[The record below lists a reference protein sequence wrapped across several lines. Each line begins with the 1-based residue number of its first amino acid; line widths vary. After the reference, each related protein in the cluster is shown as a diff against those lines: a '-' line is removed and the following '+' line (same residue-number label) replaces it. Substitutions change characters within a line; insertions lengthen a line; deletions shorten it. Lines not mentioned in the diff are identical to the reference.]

1 MPSDQTA
8 SLPDEVHVAP
18 TPDSDPEEA
27 GEAAT
32 LVSEIKKSIADLDAK
47 SLEVGTLST
56 LHSAVGRLAEIAEMR
71 EARRRDTLRLQSKI
85 EDWEESKSEKLK
97 KLVDPASLG
106 EILGSLKESAA
117 DIGQERV
124 EAVLNECD
132 ATLAIECRFREKDEA
147 YQQAIKESNYELVSS
162 LALAMKSLEGE
173 CDAAY
178 AAIRKTISERT
189 RTRGEGKAESDT
201 DAKSEEMTE
210 DDDPEAHRSEP
221 ERETASTAEPL
232 VEDYQDSTE
241 SEVALDSGVENDRSD
256 KAPADETR
264 EIDELPTDELAEPD
278 NLDEASV
285 PQPTPDDKEISVEQI
300 EEKIATE
307 IKRGRFGLAYHLAL
321 AMPEALPDPSMV
333 EFVASNYVTDESVSV
348 VSDLHRL
355 AAELLNKTKET
366 LDKKPD
372 IGQRNYATLIASAA
386 LSPALVTPHGLVA
399 QLLKSMEP
407 RLDTLSSLRKLVQ
420 SVSDASN
427 MGAYLPIE
435 LIREDSLEE
444 WKEKAEALQKE
455 GRAWVEAERRSKIKY
470 SRATKVW
477 YRILDD
483 WEDKRCSSIGSVF
496 KLLEEP
502 IDNIN
507 IAAIKKIAAYWRQ
520 HGDREI
526 DRIDRSIRSA
536 VSTNDITAGARL
548 RLQEKI
554 SEAIAF
560 SDRWCRLLEVR
571 PTQEQSFHKER
582 KNKLCNTLQKYG
594 QAALQEIARLDTP
607 VAHRAEELVRRYI
620 DMFEDDH
627 IEPPTS
633 HLRLQDLLN
642 GDLFADPSVRFD
654 DSAYPSEAPLEI
666 DRLLH
671 LVEQNELDFP
681 SAIIERAKY
690 GDFGGVEMALDLVKR
705 AGYLSEDTLD
715 HIRFQVDSEREQV
728 ETELEKR
735 IRDTRDR
742 LDAAYARGTL
752 TMEEVDTLH
761 RDIPSNGL
769 SEVNDFKSYFKKC
782 ARIGQKIE
790 ESQQKRQGEA
800 TKRLAL
806 LKKKKKV
813 KSEDIERI
821 EKAIEANSYQ
831 VAEDY
836 IERVEHGES
845 LPEHELK
852 LDRAFDHFFPQFV
865 EEYTTFKKDAETPD
879 TLELEQVRSALEN
892 RQHVGPVDATS
903 LSANAASDGA
913 NFIKTWAELRS
924 GNTDDRLLEA
934 LMRTLGFTDVE
945 VSNERQTNTRGKEF
959 LLRTTPISD
968 RHITQLP
975 DFGSRANGRYRLVSS
990 SLEYGTVE
998 AIVQTLEQSKIPT
1011 IVLFWDV
1018 LDIGEHRE
1026 LARNLSFGTYVPTL
1040 VLDEALIAFLSTK
1053 SGERLSV
1060 FFDCAS
1066 AFSFSQPF
1074 DPEAIE
1080 VPPEMFFGRENERRA
1095 ILNMSGDMTH
1105 LVYGGRRLGKTA
1117 LFRDI
1122 EREYKESSNDLVL
1135 FLSLRGSE
1143 IGQNRQTD
1151 QLWRLFAKELV
1162 NHSIVDPRTLR
1173 PNSVG
1178 LGVKK
1183 WLNENSSRRILFLV
1197 DEADDFLDAEQK
1209 SGYRVL
1215 EQIKNLME
1223 DTKRKF
1229 KVVFAGLHNVQRATR
1244 DPNNPFSHMM
1254 GRPVRIGPMLPD
1266 TDPTLIESLI
1276 RAPLETLGYR
1286 FDSTDSVIRIAA
1298 ETNYYPAL
1306 AQLFCKDLLHNL
1318 RENDVAG
1325 PPYTIQREDIDRV
1338 FDSRETRDRI
1348 RELFGWTIQLDPRYE
1363 FLTYLIARESFANEN
1378 VESSGVSLADI
1389 RNISL
1394 KDWSQGFGSDQS
1406 FWIFEVLLEEMV
1418 GLGILR
1424 EVADQKF
1431 SIRTRNLRMLLGN
1444 DDEIK
1449 RRYDDAKDRD
1459 PLERP
1464 HPSEFRRTING
1475 RLAPLTAG
1483 QENKLLSSEP
1493 SVGLIFGTCLAGL
1506 DQVSQSL
1513 KQLCKSL
1520 NQNNHTGGPV
1530 IELHDASD
1538 ETSLLLKLSQ
1548 VSKRR
1553 RGFHIFLVD
1562 SESWDRDLIGKVLEF
1577 VSRYRARDRTIRPV
1591 FLGGPAEAWHWL
1603 KEPLLGRR
1611 GNTRLWNVWL
1621 GPCDKN
1627 FTRTWLMD
1635 KEAPAYNDLANQ
1647 NCMVDLPWPAVV
1659 EVAAKERSLKSI
1671 EEATR
1676 VALADQNFVSDI
1688 LGLPETES
1696 ALRILSNMF
1705 PDKMTPDDLSELS
1718 EGPDNNNIVSPE
1730 DSLRILDWASRLG
1743 IVQDREGYRLDS
1755 AYATGLKAIF

>member
-8 SLPDEVHVAP
+8 SPPDEVHVAP

-32 LVSEIKKSIADLDAK
+32 LVSEIKKSSADLDAE
-47 SLEVGTLST
+47 SLAVGTLST
-56 LHSAVGRLAEIAEMR
+56 LHSDVGRLAEIAEMR
-71 EARRRDTLRLQSKI
+71 EAIRRDALQIQSKI
-85 EDWEESKSEKLK
+85 EEWEASKSEKLK
-97 KLVDPASLG
+97 KLVEPVPLG
-106 EILGSLKESAA
+106 DILRSLKESAA
-117 DIGQERV
+117 DIGQEAV
-124 EAVLNECD
+124 EAVLKDCD
-132 ATLAIECRFREKDEA
+132 AALAIEARFCEKKEA
-147 YQQAIKESNYELVSS
+147 YQQAIKENNYELVSS

-173 CDAAY
+173 HDAAY

-189 RTRGEGKAESDT
+189 RTRGEGKAESDA
-201 DAKSEEMTE
+201 DAKSEETTK
-210 DDDPEAHRSEP
+210 DDDPEAHKSEP
-221 ERETASTAEPL
+221 ERETASTTEPL
-232 VEDYQDSTE
+232 VEDYQESTE
-241 SEVALDSGVENDRSD
+241 SEAALDSDVGDGSSD
-256 KAPADETR
+256 KLPVDETR
-264 EIDELPTDELAEPD
+264 EVDEVPIDELADPD
-278 NLDEASV
+278 NLDEPSV
-285 PQPTPDDKEISVEQI
+285 QQPIPDDKEVSVEQI
-300 EEKIATE
+300 EAEIATE
-307 IKRGRFGLAYHLAL
+307 IKCGRFGLAYHLAL
-321 AMPEALPDPSMV
+321 AEPEALLSPSVV
-333 EFVASNYVTDESVSV
+333 EFVASNYVTDESAPV

-355 AAELLNKTKET
+355 AAELLDKTKED

-372 IGQRNYATLIASAA
+372 LVQRNYATLIASAA

-407 RLDTLSSLRKLVQ
+407 WLDTLPSLQELVQ

-427 MGAYLPIE
+427 RGAYLPIE

-444 WKEKAEALQKE
+444 WEEKAEALQEE
-455 GRAWVEAERRSKIKY
+455 GRTWVEAERRSKIKY

-483 WEDKRCSSIGSVF
+483 WKDKRCSSIGRLF

-502 IDNIN
+502 VDNID
-507 IAAIKKIAAYWRQ
+507 IAAIEKIATYWRQ
-520 HGDREI
+520 HGDRGI
-526 DRIDRSIRSA
+526 DLIDRSIRPA
-536 VSTNDITAGARL
+536 ISTNDITAGARL

-560 SDRWCRLLEVR
+560 SDRWYRLLEIR
-571 PTQEQSFHKER
+571 PTQEQPFHKEW
-582 KNKLCNTLQKYG
+582 KNKLHDTLQQYG
-594 QAALQEIARLDTP
+594 QAALLEIAGLDTP
-607 VAHRAEELVRRYI
+607 IAYRAEKLVRRYI
-620 DMFEDDH
+620 AMFEDDE

-633 HLRLQDLLN
+633 RLRLQDLLN
-642 GDLFADPSVRFD
+642 GDLFADPSVQFD
-654 DSAYPSEAPLEI
+654 DSAYPSEVPLEI
-666 DRLLH
+666 GRLLH
-671 LVEQNELDFP
+671 LVGQNEPDFP

-690 GDFGGVEMALDLVKR
+690 GDFEGVEMALDFVER
-705 AGYLSEDTLD
+705 AGCLDEDTID
-715 HIRFQVDSEREQV
+715 RTRFQIGAEREQV
-728 ETELEKR
+728 EKKLENR

-752 TMEEVDTLH
+752 TMEEVNKF
-761 RDIPSNGL
+761 RSKIPSNNL
-769 SEVNDFKSYFKKC
+769 SKIDDFKPYFKEC
-782 ARIGQKIE
+782 EHIDGEIE
-790 ESQQKRQGEA
+790 KSQQKRRGEA
-800 TKRLAL
+800 RKRLAL
-806 LKKKKKV
+806 LKEKKKV

-836 IERVEHGES
+836 IERIEHGES

-852 LDRAFDHFFPQFV
+852 SDRAFDHFFPQFV
-865 EEYTTFKKDAETPD
+865 EEYTIFKKDAGTPV
-879 TLELEQVRSALEN
+879 TLEQIRIALEN
-892 RQHVGPVDATS
+892 RRHVGPVDATH
-903 LSANAASDGA
+903 LSANSASDGA
-913 NFIKTWAELRS
+913 NFIKTWSELRS
-924 GNTDDRLLEA
+924 GNTTGSLFKA
-934 LMRTLGFTDVE
+934 LMRTLGFTDAE
-945 VSNERQTNTRGKEF
+945 VSNERQTNTGGKEL
-959 LLRTTPISD
+959 LLRTKPIAN

-975 DFGSRANGRYRLVSS
+975 DFGSRANGCYRLVSN
-990 SLEYGTVE
+990 SLEYSTVE
-998 AIVQTLEQSKIPT
+998 AILQIVEQSKIPT
-1011 IVLFWDV
+1011 IVLFWDI
-1018 LDIGEHRE
+1018 LDIGERRE

-1040 VLDEALIAFLSTK
+1040 VLDEALIAFLATK
-1053 SGERLSV
+1053 SGERLSA
-1060 FFDCAS
+1060 FFDCTS

-1080 VPPEMFFGRENERRA
+1080 VPPEMFFGRETERRA
-1095 ILNMSGDMTH
+1095 ILNTSGEMTH

-1122 EREYKESSNDLVL
+1122 EREYKESPNELVL
-1135 FLSLRGSE
+1135 FLNLRGSE

-1151 QLWRLFAKELV
+1151 QLWSLFAKELV
-1162 NHSIVDPRTLR
+1162 NHSIVTPQTLR

-1178 LGVKK
+1178 SGIKK

-1223 DTKRKF
+1223 DTKRNF

-1244 DPNNPFSHMM
+1244 DSNNPFSHMM
-1254 GRPVRIGPMLPD
+1254 GRPVRIGAMLPD

-1325 PPYTIQREDIDRV
+1325 PPYTIRREDIDRV

-1348 RELFGWTIQLDPRYE
+1348 RDLFRWTIQLDPRYE
-1363 FLTYLIARESFANEN
+1363 FLTYLIARESFDNEN
-1378 VESSGVSLADI
+1378 VESGGVSIADI
-1389 RNISL
+1389 RTTSL
-1394 KDWSQGFGSDQS
+1394 KDWSQGFDSDQS
-1406 FWIFEVLLEEMV
+1406 FWIFEVLLEEMI

-1424 EVADQKF
+1424 EVAEQRF

-1449 RRYDDAKDRD
+1449 QRYDDAKDRD
-1459 PLERP
+1459 PLEHP

-1475 RLAPLTAG
+1475 RPAPLTAG

-1506 DQVSQSL
+1506 DQVRQSI

-1520 NQNNHTGGPV
+1520 NQTDHKGSPL
-1530 IELHDASD
+1530 IELYNASA
-1538 ETSLLLKLSQ
+1538 TSLLSKLRDA
-1548 VSKRR
+1548 SKSRK
-1553 RGFHIFLVD
+1553 GFHIILVD
-1562 SESWDRDLIGKVLEF
+1562 SGAWNQDLISQVLEF
-1577 VSRYRARDRTIRPV
+1577 VSRHRARNRSIRPV

-1603 KEPLLGRR
+1603 KEPLIGRR
-1611 GNTRLWNVWL
+1611 GNTGLWNIWL

-1627 FTRTWLMD
+1627 FTRTWLME
-1635 KEAPAYNDLANQ
+1635 KEAPAYNDLANRS
-1647 NCMVDLPWPAVV
+1647 CMIDLPWPVVV
-1659 EVAAKERSLKSI
+1659 ETAALREPIPESI
-1671 EEATR
+1671 KEATR
-1676 VALADQNFVSDI
+1676 VALEDQTLVSDI

-1696 ALRILSNMF
+1696 ALRVLSNMS
-1705 PDKMTPDDLSELS
+1705 PDKMTPDDLSDLS
-1718 EGPDNNNIVSPE
+1718 ENEISPK
-1730 DSLRILDWASRLG
+1730 DALRILDWANRLG

-1755 AYATGLKAIF
+1755 AYAMGLKEIFEV

>member
-1 MPSDQTA
+1 MSSDQTA
-8 SLPDEVHVAP
+8 PPPDEVNAVP
-18 TPDSDPEEA
+18 IPDSDPEKE

-32 LVSEIKKSIADLDAK
+32 LANEIKKIVASLDAE
-47 SLEVGTLST
+47 SLKVETLSALSST
-56 LHSAVGRLAEIAEMR
+56 VGRLAEIAEMR
-71 EARRRDTLRLQSKI
+71 EVRRRDTLRLQSKI
-85 EDWEESKSEKLK
+85 EEWEESKSEKLK
-97 KLVDPASLG
+97 KLVDPAPLG
-106 EILGSLKESAA
+106 DILGALKESAA
-117 DIGQERV
+117 DIGQEKV
-124 EAVLNECD
+124 ETILNDCD
-132 ATLAIECRFREKDEA
+132 AALAIEDRFREKHEA
-147 YQQAIKESNYELVSS
+147 YHQAFKENNYELVSS
-162 LALAMKSLEGE
+162 LATAMTSLEGE
-173 CDAAY
+173 RKAAY
-178 AAIRKTISERT
+178 ASIRETLSERT
-189 RTRGEGKAESDT
+189 RTKEDRTELYPDT
-201 DAKSEEMTE
+201 KEETTAN
-210 DDDPEAHRSEP
+210 DDLEAHGPEP
-221 ERETASTAEPL
+221 ERETASTTEPL

-241 SEVALDSGVENDRSD
+241 SEAALDSGVENDSSD

-264 EIDELPTDELAEPD
+264 EIDELPTDEPADPD
-278 NLDEASV
+278 NLDEVSV
-285 PQPTPDDKEISVEQI
+285 QQPILDDREVSVEQV

-307 IKRGRFGLAYHLAL
+307 IKRGRFGLAYHLAR
-321 AMPEALPDPSMV
+321 AMPEALPSPSAV
-333 EFVASNYVTDESVSV
+333 GLIASNYVTDESAPV
-348 VSDLHRL
+348 VD
-355 AAELLNKTKET
+355 ELLHLAEEL
-366 LDKKPD
+366 LDKPEEILAKKPD
-372 IGQRNYATLIASAA
+372 LVQRNYATLIASAA
-386 LSPALVTPHGLVA
+386 LSPALVAPRGWVA

-407 RLDTLSSLRKLVQ
+407 QLAALPSLRELVQ
-420 SVSDASN
+420 NARDASLG
-427 MGAYLPIE
+427 GAYLPIE
-435 LIREDSLEE
+435 RLREDSLEE

-455 GRAWVEAERRSKIKY
+455 GRTWVEAERRSKIKY

-483 WEDKRCSSIGSVF
+483 WEDMRCSSIGRVF
-496 KLLEEP
+496 KLLEAP
-502 IDNIN
+502 VDKIN
-507 IAAIKKIAAYWRQ
+507 IAAIEKIAAYWRQ

-526 DRIDRSIRSA
+526 DRIDRSIRPA

-560 SDRWCRLLEVR
+560 SERWCRLPEVR
-571 PTQEQSFHKER
+571 PTQEQSFHKEW
-582 KNKLCNTLQKYG
+582 KNKLCNTLQRYG
-594 QAALQEIARLDTP
+594 QEALQEIAGLDTP
-607 VAHRAEELVRRYI
+607 VAYRAEKLVRRYI
-620 DMFEDDH
+620 AMLGDNE

-671 LVEQNELDFP
+671 LVRQNEPDFP
-681 SAIIERAKY
+681 SAIIERAKC
-690 GDFGGVEMALDLVKR
+690 GDFGGVEMALDFVER
-705 AGYLSEDTLD
+705 AGSLDEDTID
-715 HIRFQVDSEREQV
+715 RTRFQVEAEREQM
-728 ETELEKR
+728 EKELEKR

-742 LDAAYARGTL
+742 LDAAYARSIM
-752 TMEEVDTLH
+752 TMEEVEKFRST
-761 RDIPSNGL
+761 IPSNNL
-769 SEVNDFKSYFKKC
+769 SNVTDFKPYFKEC
-782 ARIGQKIE
+782 ERIDGEIE
-790 ESQQKRQGEA
+790 ESQQQRRGEA

-813 KSEDIERI
+813 KSEDIERV

-852 LDRAFDHFFPQFV
+852 PDRAFDHFFPQFV
-865 EEYTTFKKDAETPD
+865 EEYTIFKKDAGTPD
-879 TLELEQVRSALEN
+879 TLEQIRSALEN
-892 RQHVGPVDATS
+892 RQHVGPVDATR
-903 LSANAASDGA
+903 LSANSASDGA
-913 NFIKTWAELRS
+913 NFIKTWSELRL
-924 GNTDDRLLEA
+924 GNTADSLKT

-945 VSNERQTNTRGKEF
+945 VSNERQTDTGGKEL
-959 LLRTTPISD
+959 LLRTKPIVN
-968 RHITQLP
+968 RRITQLP

-990 SLEYGTVE
+990 SLGYSTVE
-998 AIVQTLEQSKIPT
+998 AIVQTLAQAKIPT

-1018 LDIGEHRE
+1018 LDIGERRE
-1026 LARNLSFGTYVPTL
+1026 LARNLSFGTYVPAL
-1040 VLDEALIAFLSTK
+1040 VLDEALIAFLATK
-1053 SGERLSV
+1053 SGERLSA

-1095 ILNMSGDMTH
+1095 ILNMSGEMTH

-1117 LFRDI
+1117 LFKDI
-1122 EREYKESSNDLVL
+1122 AREYKESPNELVL

-1143 IGQNRQTD
+1143 IGQNRPTD
-1151 QLWRLFAKELV
+1151 QLWHLFAKELV
-1162 NHSIVDPRTLR
+1162 NHSIVDSRTLH
-1173 PNSVG
+1173 PDSIG
-1178 LGVKK
+1178 SGVKR

-1197 DEADDFLDAEQK
+1197 DEADYFLDAEQK
-1209 SGYRVL
+1209 LGYQVL

-1276 RAPLETLGYR
+1276 RVPLEILGYR

-1325 PPYTIQREDIDRV
+1325 PPYTIRREDIDRV
-1338 FDSRETRDRI
+1338 FDSRETRDHI
-1348 RELFGWTIQLDPRYE
+1348 RDLFGWTIELDPRYG
-1363 FLTYLIARESFANEN
+1363 FLTYLIARESFDNEN
-1378 VESSGVSLADI
+1378 VESSGVSIADI
-1389 RNISL
+1389 RNTSL
-1394 KDWSQGFGSDQS
+1394 KDWSQGFDSDQS

-1424 EVADQKF
+1424 EVADQRF

-1464 HPSEFRRTING
+1464 YPSEFRRTING
-1475 RLAPLTAG
+1475 GPAPLTAG
-1483 QENKLLSSEP
+1483 QENRLLSREP

-1506 DQVSQSL
+1506 YQVRQSL
-1513 KQLCKSL
+1513 EQLCKSL
-1520 NQNNHTGGPV
+1520 NQNDHTGSLAL
-1530 IELHDASD
+1530 ELHDASD
-1538 ETSLLLKLSQ
+1538 ETSLLSKLSQ

-1553 RGFHIFLVD
+1553 IGFHIVLVD
-1562 SESWDRDLIGKVLEF
+1562 SGAWDRDLIGKVLEF
-1577 VSRYRARDRTIRPV
+1577 VSRQRARNKTIRPV

-1603 KEPLLGRR
+1603 KDPLLGRR
-1611 GNTRLWNVWL
+1611 GNTGLWNIWL

-1627 FTRTWLMD
+1627 FARTWLME
-1635 KEAPAYNDLANQ
+1635 KEARAYNDLANR
-1647 NCMVDLPWPAVV
+1647 NCMIDLPWPVVV
-1659 EVAAKERSLKSI
+1659 EAAAREPIPESI

-1676 VALADQNFVSDI
+1676 VALADQNLVSDI

-1696 ALRILSNMF
+1696 ALRVLSNMS

-1718 EGPDNNNIVSPE
+1718 ENEISPK
-1730 DSLRILDWASRLG
+1730 DALRILDWANRLG

-1755 AYATGLKAIF
+1755 AYATGLKEIFEE

>member
-1 MPSDQTA
+1 MPRDRAT

-18 TPDSDPEEA
+18 TPDSNTEEA
-27 GEAAT
+27 DEAAT
-32 LVSEIKKSIADLDAK
+32 LVSEIKKSIADLDAE
-47 SLEVGTLST
+47 SLAVGTLST

-71 EARRRDTLRLQSKI
+71 ETKRRDTLRLQSKI
-85 EDWEESKSEKLK
+85 EEWGASKAAKLK
-97 KLVDPASLG
+97 ILVDPAPLG
-106 EILGSLKESAA
+106 DILGSLKESAA
-117 DIGQERV
+117 DIGQEEV
-124 EAVLNECD
+124 EAILADCD
-132 ATLAIECRFREKDEA
+132 AALAIEDRFREKKEA
-147 YQQAIKESNYELVSS
+147 YQQAIKENNYELVSS

-173 CDAAY
+173 RDTAY
-178 AAIRKTISERT
+178 AAIGEAISERT
-189 RTRGEGKAESDT
+189 RTRVEGKADSDA
-201 DAKSEEMTE
+201 DAKSEETTK

-221 ERETASTAEPL
+221 ERKTVSTEEPL
-232 VEDYQDSTE
+232 VEDHQESTE
-241 SEVALDSGVENDRSD
+241 STADSDRDTGDDSSD
-256 KAPADETR
+256 RLPVDETR
-264 EIDELPTDELAEPD
+264 EVDEVPTDELADPN
-278 NLDEASV
+278 NLDEPSV
-285 PQPTPDDKEISVEQI
+285 QQTILDDREASVEQI
-300 EEKIATE
+300 EAKIATE

-321 AMPEALPDPSMV
+321 AEPEALPSPSV
-333 EFVASNYVTDESVSV
+333 IEFVASNYVTDESAPV

-355 AAELLNKTKET
+355 VAELLNKTEEA
-366 LDKKPD
+366 LNKKSVTV
-372 IGQRNYATLIASAA
+372 QRSYATLIASAA

-407 RLDTLSSLRKLVQ
+407 RLDTLPSLRELVQ

-427 MGAYLPIE
+427 KGAYLPIE

-444 WKEKAEALQKE
+444 WKEKVEALQKE
-455 GRAWVEAERRSKIKY
+455 GRTWVEAERRSKIKY

-483 WEDKRCSSIGSVF
+483 WEDKRCSSIGRIF

-507 IAAIKKIAAYWRQ
+507 IAVVEKIAAYWRQ
-520 HGDREI
+520 HRDREI
-526 DRIDRSIRSA
+526 DRIDRSIRPPR
-536 VSTNDITAGARL
+536 STNDITAGARL

-554 SEAIAF
+554 SEAVSF

-571 PTQEQSFHKER
+571 PTQEKSFHEEW
-582 KNKLCNTLQKYG
+582 KNKLYNTLQTYG
-594 QAALQEIARLDTP
+594 EAALQEIAGLDTP
-607 VAHRAEELVRRYI
+607 VAYRAEKLVQRYI
-620 DMFEDDH
+620 AMFEDDDL
-627 IEPPTS
+627 EPPTS

-642 GDLFADPSVRFD
+642 GDLFADPTVRFD
-654 DSAYPSEAPLEI
+654 DSAYPSETPLEI
-666 DRLLH
+666 GCLLRL
-671 LVEQNELDFP
+671 VGQNELDFP
-681 SAIIERAKY
+681 RAIIERAKY
-690 GDFGGVEMALDLVKR
+690 GDFGGVEMALDFVKR
-705 AGYLSEDTLD
+705 AGCLSEDTID
-715 HIRFQVDSEREQV
+715 RIRFQVDSEREQV
-728 ETELEKR
+728 EKELEKR
-735 IRDTRDR
+735 IRDTGDR

-752 TMEEVDTLH
+752 TKEEVDNLH
-761 RDIPSNGL
+761 LDIPSNDL
-769 SEVNDFKSYFKKC
+769 SEINDFEPYFKKYE
-782 ARIGQKIE
+782 RIGEEIE
-790 ESQQKRQGEA
+790 ESRQKRRGEV

-806 LKKKKKV
+806 LKKKKKA
-813 KSEDIERI
+813 KPENIDRI

-836 IERVEHGES
+836 IERVEQGES

-852 LDRAFDHFFPQFV
+852 SDRVFDYFFPQFV
-865 EEYTTFKKDAETPD
+865 EEYTTFKRDAETPD
-879 TLELEQVRSALEN
+879 TLEQIRIALEN
-892 RQHVGPVDATS
+892 RQHIGPVDATR
-903 LSANAASDGA
+903 LSANSASDGA
-913 NFIKTWAELRS
+913 NFIKTWSELRS
-924 GNTDDRLLEA
+924 GNTASSLFKA

-945 VSNERQTNTRGKEF
+945 VSSERQTNTGGKEF
-959 LLRTTPISD
+959 FLRTKPIAN

-990 SLEYGTVE
+990 SLEYSTVE
-998 AIVQTLEQSKIPT
+998 AILQTAEQSNIPT
-1011 IVLFWDV
+1011 IVLFWDI
-1018 LDIGEHRE
+1018 LDIEERLE
-1026 LARNLSFGTYVPTL
+1026 LARNFGFGTYEPTL
-1040 VLDEALIAFLSTK
+1040 VLDEALIAFLATK
-1053 SGERLSV
+1053 SGERLSA

-1095 ILNMSGDMTH
+1095 ILNTSGDMTH

-1122 EREYKESSNDLVL
+1122 EREYNESPNELVL

-1143 IGQNRQTD
+1143 IGQNQPTD

-1162 NHSIVDPRTLR
+1162 NHNIVDSRTLR
-1173 PNSVG
+1173 PESVG
-1178 LGVKK
+1178 LGVRK

-1209 SGYRVL
+1209 SGYQVL
-1215 EQIKNLME
+1215 ERIKNLME

-1266 TDPTLIESLI
+1266 AEPALIESLI

-1318 RENDVAG
+1318 RENDVVG
-1325 PPYTIQREDIDRV
+1325 PPYTIRREDIDRV

-1348 RELFGWTIQLDPRYE
+1348 RDLFRWTIQLDPRYE
-1363 FLTYLIARESFANEN
+1363 FLTYLIARESFDNEN
-1378 VESSGVSLADI
+1378 VESNGVSIADI
-1389 RNISL
+1389 RTISL
-1394 KDWSQGFGSDQS
+1394 KDWHQGFDSDQS
-1406 FWIFEVLLEEMV
+1406 FWIFEILLEEMV

-1449 RRYDDAKDRD
+1449 RRYDDAKERD

-1475 RLAPLTAG
+1475 RPAPLTAS

-1506 DQVSQSL
+1506 YQVSQSL

-1520 NQNNHTGGPV
+1520 NQNDHTGGPA
-1530 IELHDASD
+1530 IELHDASNA
-1538 ETSLLLKLSQ
+1538 TSLLSKLSQ

-1553 RGFHIFLVD
+1553 RKGFYIVLVD
-1562 SESWDRDLIGKVLEF
+1562 SGAWDRDLIGKVLEF
-1577 VSRYRARDRTIRPV
+1577 VSRHRARNRIIRPV

-1603 KEPLLGRR
+1603 KEPLPRSK
-1611 GNTRLWNVWL
+1611 GNAVLWDIWL

-1627 FTRTWLMD
+1627 FARTWLM
-1635 KEAPAYNDLANQ
+1635 KEESLAHNDLANRDR
-1647 NCMVDLPWPAVV
+1647 MLDLPWPVVV
-1659 EVAAKERSLKSI
+1659 EAAAFKEPISESI

-1676 VALADQNFVSDI
+1676 VALADQDLVSDI
-1688 LGLPETES
+1688 LRLPETES

-1705 PDKMTPDDLSELS
+1705 PDEMTPDDLSELS
-1718 EGPDNNNIVSPE
+1718 EEREVSPE
-1730 DSLRILDWASRLG
+1730 DAFRILDWASRLG
-1743 IVQDREGYRLDS
+1743 IVHDREDYRLDS
-1755 AYATGLKAIF
+1755 AYATGLKEIF